1 MCLSC
6 GVSENRAFSNRSRQ
20 AANLSHYMKRDK
32 EFGEE
37 CANLLPAK
45 YQATLRAVADLDMI
59 RVERVKNLKICF
71 QATADVGGDD
81 GGIQD
86 LLPRVQ
92 ITIRAVGRSQML
104 LGNH

>member
-1 MCLSC
+1 MCLIC
-6 GVSENRAFSNRSRQ
+6 GVSENRAFSNLRRQ
-20 AANLSHYMKRDK
+20 AANLSHYMNRDK
-32 EFGEE
+32 ELEEE
-37 CANLLPAK
+37 CANPLSAK
-45 YQATLRAVADLDMI
+45 YRATLGAVADLDMI
-59 RVERVKNLKICF
+59 GVERVKNLKILF
-71 QATADVGGDD
+71 PAAADVGGDD